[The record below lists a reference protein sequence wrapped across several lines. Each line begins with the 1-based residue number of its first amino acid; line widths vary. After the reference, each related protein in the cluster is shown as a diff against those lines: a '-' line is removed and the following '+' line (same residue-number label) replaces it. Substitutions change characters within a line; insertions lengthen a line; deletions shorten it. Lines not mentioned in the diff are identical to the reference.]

1 MNTRQKLNRICRE
14 LNGLYHDISAQLGLS
29 DSESMILYIL
39 YDAQE
44 PLTQSGIAKATGLS
58 KQTLHSAVR
67 RLEREGAV
75 VLEKLDGKSKRIVVT
90 EKGRVKAAQRVRPIV
105 DMEERILDAWPEQDR
120 QQCLL
125 LLERFRE
132 QLEKEIHAYETGQ
145 QDPAVGSFH
154 L

>member
-75 VLEKLDGKSKRIVVT
+75 VLEKLD
-90 EKGRVKAAQRVRPIV
+90 
-105 DMEERILDAWPEQDR
+105 
-120 QQCLL
+120 
-125 LLERFRE
+125 
-132 QLEKEIHAYETGQ
+132 
-145 QDPAVGSFH
+145 
-154 L
+154 